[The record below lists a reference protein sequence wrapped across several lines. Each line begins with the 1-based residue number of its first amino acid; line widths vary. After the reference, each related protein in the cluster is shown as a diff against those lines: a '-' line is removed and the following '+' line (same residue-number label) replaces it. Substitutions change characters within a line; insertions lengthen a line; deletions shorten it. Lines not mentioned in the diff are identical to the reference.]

1 MTAIDVPIPI
11 RWVDIDAYSH
21 VNNAAMLTLLEEAR
35 IAVFWRGYGLKE
47 RVASFGADGDTG
59 TFIARQ
65 EIEYLKPVT
74 LRDEPIPVSM
84 WVSKIGSAS
93 VVVDYTIPAADDS
106 VAVKARTV
114 VVFVDRET
122 EKPRRI
128 NDVERAAL
136 EGLQAEPLEFRRG

>member
-1 MTAIDVPIPI
+1 MTAIQVPIPI

-47 RVASFGADGDTG
+47 RVPSFGSDGKTG

-65 EIEYLKPVT
+65 EIEYLKPVM
-74 LRDEPIPVSM
+74 LRDEPIPIAM
-84 WVSKIGSAS
+84 WVSHIGSAS
-93 VVVDYTIPAADDS
+93 VVVDYTVPAADDS

-114 VVFVDRET
+114 VVFVDLKT
-122 EKPRRI
+122 EKPRRLT
-128 NDVERAAL
+128 DDERQAL
-136 EGLQAEPLEFRRG
+136 EAMTDEPLEFRRR

>member
-1 MTAIDVPIPI
+1 MTAIQVPIPI

-35 IAVFWRGYGLKE
+35 IAVFWRGYGMKE
-47 RVASFGADGDTG
+47 RVASFGSDGETG

-84 WVSKIGSAS
+84 WVSKIGTAS

-114 VVFVDRET
+114 VVFVDLKT
-122 EKPRRI
+122 EKPRRLT
-128 NDVERAAL
+128 DDEREAL
-136 EGLQAEPLEFRRG
+136 EAMADEPLEFRRG